1 MTDNTNSKNQL
12 GRTPLVP
19 KYINNV
25 RSVTPIRLDKNE
37 TNVNNIKNPEVKVNF
52 TKAKSELEIIK
63 SEVEKDFS
71 SLVYVNKGFQRFSF
85 DNYHSE
91 DDADANY
98 GTSHAECVYD
108 RFENPEIEEKEFAM
122 ELKIEEPECEA
133 ASDDMMNSVHEFF
146 NSNVKFF
153 NFTEKDI
160 EIDNTIK
167 KWLDEGLFY
176 SEIV

>member
-1 MTDNTNSKNQL
+1 MLGLLLLFAWIRTN
-12 GRTPLVP
+12 
-19 KYINNV
+19 
-25 RSVTPIRLDKNE
+25 
-37 TNVNNIKNPEVKVNF
+37 NVNNIKNPEVKVNF

-63 SEVEKDFS
+63 SRVEKDFS
-71 SLVYVNKGFQRFSF
+71 GLVYVNKGFQRFSI

-91 DDADANY
+91 DDANY

-108 RFENPEIEEKEFAM
+108 GFQNPEIEKKEFAV
-122 ELKIEEPECEA
+122 ELKIEESEC
-133 ASDDMMNSVHEFF
+133 DEFF

-160 EIDNTIK
+160 EINNTIK

-176 SEIV
+176 SGIV